1 MGAMRYSVEFTTSAL
16 REFRALDLQIQRRI
30 TAKITDLCAN
40 PFPPGVKKL
49 QGEADHYRVRV
60 GDYRIIY
67 RIDGHR
73 VVIVI
78 VQIGHRREVYR

>member
-1 MGAMRYSVEFTTSAL
+1 MRYGLEFTTSAS
-16 REFRALDLQIQRRI
+16 REFRGFDRQVQRRLA
-30 TAKITDLCAN
+30 TKIDQLCNN
-40 PFPPGVKKL
+40 PLPSGVKKL
-49 QGEADHYRVRV
+49 QGEVDHFRIRV

-78 VQIGHRREVYR
+78 VQIGHRRDVYR

>member
-1 MGAMRYSVEFTTSAL
+1 MRYTVEFTTSAL
-16 REFRALDLQIQRRI
+16 QEFRALDRQIQRRVSSRI
-30 TAKITDLCAN
+30 AKLCED
-40 PFPPGVKKL
+40 PFPAGVKKL
-49 QGEADHYRVRV
+49 QGEPKHFRIRV

-67 RIDGHR
+67 RVDGQR